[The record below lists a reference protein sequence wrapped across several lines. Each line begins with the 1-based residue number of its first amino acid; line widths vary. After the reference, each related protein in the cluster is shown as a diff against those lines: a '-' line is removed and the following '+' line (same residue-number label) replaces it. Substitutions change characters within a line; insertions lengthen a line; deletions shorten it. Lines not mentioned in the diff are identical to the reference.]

1 MSPLE
6 RVNSRESI
14 VRSQGGAL
22 PVADCQDCQAAQA
35 KKVFSVW
42 SWRITWLMRVVFPIP
57 GNPTIEMAMGTP
69 PSPSLVRGGTR
80 SRRLISK
87 GGSSD

>member
-1 MSPLE
+1 
-6 RVNSRESI
+6 
-14 VRSQGGAL
+14 
-22 PVADCQDCQAAQA
+22 
-35 KKVFSVW
+35 
-42 SWRITWLMRVVFPIP
+42 
-57 GNPTIEMAMGTP
+57 MAMGTP